1 MPVTVRNLSAPEA
14 TGSTGRHV
22 QDRLMDR
29 FRTQRF
35 GNARDRNRVRPCLS
49 FWMPVQRFSV
59 HPPIHLRLRSKYQ
72 HAGERNRLEFCRLP
86 QPLPSLDEFLSQKEA
101 DGFEFFAGKEPWLKG
116 LHKLNFQN
124 FYRVVTQEVDDLSQ
138 RAVKLVIAK
147 EDRY

>member
-1 MPVTVRNLSAPEA
+1 MGWNFVDS
-14 TGSTGRHV
+14 
-22 QDRLMDR
+22 
-29 FRTQRF
+29 
-35 GNARDRNRVRPCLS
+35 
-49 FWMPVQRFSV
+49 
-59 HPPIHLRLRSKYQ
+59 RSPS
-72 HAGERNRLEFCRLP
+72 L
-86 QPLPSLDEFLSQKEA
+86 SLDEFLSQKEA